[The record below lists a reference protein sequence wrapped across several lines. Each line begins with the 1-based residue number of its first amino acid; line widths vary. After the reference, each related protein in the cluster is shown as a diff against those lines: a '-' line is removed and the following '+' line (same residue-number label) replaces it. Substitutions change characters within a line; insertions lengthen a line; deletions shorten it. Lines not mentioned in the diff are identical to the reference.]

1 MDVVNGSADSVFDEA
16 DLAVPT
22 IGTVELIARQDDY
35 RGTLEVTVV
44 RARLNKDAVRR
55 VRGKSTRTT
64 LRTRTQASVR
74 SHGSC
79 DPYVTVELGEDIFT
93 TKVARQT
100 YTPMFNDTFRF
111 QLRKTSYASV
121 LHVNVRNFRT
131 FKKDKLI
138 GAVTLHVG
146 ELDLGT
152 VQQFDLKVPRT
163 DISAGGTRTQSK
175 DEIPQDADP
184 NTNRTEE
191 TDSLVSAM
199 GALST
204 GSKWSI
210 SQSSKAKDLHTAAL
224 RGDIGRINKFLEAG
238 HDVNEMKSMRLFP
251 HNTSDV
257 VKEHQFEDVTPL
269 HCAVVA
275 GNAKI
280 VSRLLRA
287 GADTLVR
294 SKDLQSPLH
303 MATWFG
309 HGEILE
315 LLLLKYEVQ
324 YQQQMKQQGVNGPL
338 TTTTARLLSW
348 VDPTIRKDLK
358 SMIWEAARVDNVA
371 FLNVLV
377 GQLQW
382 TVEDL
387 TIRDRQG
394 NTPLHIAVHHRY
406 QSKKFAQALLGM
418 NSDLLG
424 VKNDA
429 GQTVENVAADDMKFT
444 LMGAAKRVGSLK
456 SDSHF
461 EEDSLGYW
469 VYAKTV
475 ADILTDE
482 STTMPITVG
491 IYARWGTGKSFI
503 LNQVKHEID
512 ENIAKATKLREMERY
527 NSKITTKRKR
537 SIPVPPLPFSSY
549 VSVLAFLF
557 FAATVVGGVLS
568 YLYYRAIYKIILIV
582 GIISTHCTLAI
593 VAYLKRKDLKRIL
606 LKLFPGLRWTSRHLQ
621 LVGIWLDLLDPPNL
635 ETNLPN
641 PGHVKIIHVQF
652 NAWEYSGCSALWAG
666 IVTKLCDEVEGEIGP
681 WTTRLYRAIHD
692 KFTSSER
699 PPVTGRLWFKLLVT
713 VILGTVLIVLAVV
726 FGFSGDNPI
735 AIATSIVEVLAAVA
749 LGAGMLSN
757 ATKIWSFLRK
767 MAVSQTAR
775 LVART
780 TKPNFDQELGFMAK
794 VKTEVQVITYLLRYF
809 ESARRKQYRVIV
821 VVDDLDRCPKDKVIK
836 VIEAVGILLSD
847 PNSHFISLLA
857 VDPRIVVKSI
867 EESFGEVMKNSNIN
881 GYEYLKK
888 MVQLPICLPDP
899 GAQERKRF
907 LWDTAKM
914 SATERKVLV
923 VQKQEAGQA
932 KAKQAAKA
940 STMNTKEKESL
951 SKGLHKLS
959 LLWRHDLTQEK
970 AYSSIRSTASGRPSL
985 RSYSSVQYGNVIT
998 DKNLFLTEA
1007 IRSLQKDDV
1016 VRYVAGNP
1024 RHIRRLFNILCVS
1037 VGVLSQRDRLTR
1049 FTPTQVARW
1058 VLLVEQWPYRMSW
1071 IIQYVDDFF
1080 QRRELGR
1087 HETLQRGIQ
1096 PSDKLVDVFV
1106 RRVKGEICTQ
1116 QEWSHLNPLDEDP
1129 EMFELFLTFAGF
1141 TVEDMADLL
1150 PYTVN
1155 LDLSIRQTI
1164 GYARAQ
1170 TEVQELKQNQTTEGE
1185 SSGKTREVICKANA

>member
-152 VQQFDLKVPRT
+152 VQQFDLKVANRCHVILRILAQSSTSAERTAPARIPNPGPLGSESSTLPLRHTTPLVPVSRPNADVVPPEAPRT

-175 DEIPQDADP
+175 DDIPQDADP

-199 GALST
+199 RST
-204 GSKWSI
+204 TCLLMPPPSVSRPNADVVPPEV
-210 SQSSKAKDLHTAAL
+210 SSKAKDLHTAAL

-294 SKDLQSPLH
+294 SKREAYVRRAGQSSCGPDHDQTGYQAIMEAWFGGPKRSQRRRDSAELTADLQSPLH

-537 SIPVPPLPFSSY
+537 SIPVPPLPFSSC

-582 GIISTHCTLAI
+582 GIISTHCTLVI

-699 PPVTGRLWFKLLVT
+699 PPVTGRLWFKPL
-713 VILGTVLIVLAVV
+713 
-726 FGFSGDNPI
+726 FNK
-735 AIATSIVEVLAAVA
+735 VEV
-749 LGAGMLSN
+749 
-757 ATKIWSFLRK
+757 
-767 MAVSQTAR
+767 
-775 LVART
+775 
-780 TKPNFDQELGFMAK
+780 E
-794 VKTEVQVITYLLRYF
+794 
-809 ESARRKQYRVIV
+809 
-821 VVDDLDRCPKDKVIK
+821 
-836 VIEAVGILLSD
+836 
-847 PNSHFISLLA
+847 
-857 VDPRIVVKSI
+857 
-867 EESFGEVMKNSNIN
+867 
-881 GYEYLKK
+881 
-888 MVQLPICLPDP
+888 
-899 GAQERKRF
+899 
-907 LWDTAKM
+907 
-914 SATERKVLV
+914 
-923 VQKQEAGQA
+923 
-932 KAKQAAKA
+932 
-940 STMNTKEKESL
+940 
-951 SKGLHKLS
+951 
-959 LLWRHDLTQEK
+959 
-970 AYSSIRSTASGRPSL
+970 GR
-985 RSYSSVQYGNVIT
+985 GH
-998 DKNLFLTEA
+998 
-1007 IRSLQKDDV
+1007 
-1016 VRYVAGNP
+1016 G
-1024 RHIRRLFNILCVS
+1024 
-1037 VGVLSQRDRLTR
+1037 
-1049 FTPTQVARW
+1049 
-1058 VLLVEQWPYRMSW
+1058 
-1071 IIQYVDDFF
+1071 
-1080 QRRELGR
+1080 
-1087 HETLQRGIQ
+1087 
-1096 PSDKLVDVFV
+1096 
-1106 RRVKGEICTQ
+1106 
-1116 QEWSHLNPLDEDP
+1116 
-1129 EMFELFLTFAGF
+1129 
-1141 TVEDMADLL
+1141 
-1150 PYTVN
+1150 
-1155 LDLSIRQTI
+1155 
-1164 GYARAQ
+1164 
-1170 TEVQELKQNQTTEGE
+1170 
-1185 SSGKTREVICKANA
+1185 

>member
-100 YTPMFNDTFRF
+100 YTPMFNDKFLF

-163 DISAGGTRTQSK
+163 DITASGTRTQSK

-184 NTNRTEE
+184 NTNRMDE

-199 GALST
+199 
-204 GSKWSI
+204 
-210 SQSSKAKDLHTAAL
+210 SSKAKDLHTAAL

-251 HNTSDV
+251 YNTSDV

-377 GQLQW
+377 GPLQW

-491 IYARWGTGKSFI
+491 IYARWGAGKSFI

-537 SIPVPPLPFSSY
+537 SIPVPPLPFSTC

-582 GIISTHCTLAI
+582 GIISTHCTLVI

-794 VKTEVQVITYLLRYF
+794 VKTEVNVITYLLRYF

-932 KAKQAAKA
+932 KAKQEAK
-940 STMNTKEKESL
+940 
-951 SKGLHKLS
+951 
-959 LLWRHDLTQEK
+959 
-970 AYSSIRSTASGRPSL
+970 
-985 RSYSSVQYGNVIT
+985 
-998 DKNLFLTEA
+998 
-1007 IRSLQKDDV
+1007 
-1016 VRYVAGNP
+1016 
-1024 RHIRRLFNILCVS
+1024 RRLFNILCVS

-1185 SSGKTREVICKANA
+1185 SSDTLLSDQLRKERGGPGILKVPDGVFSVEREGDNLVAPAGQGRTQPSTSGRRVHQLQIHEKHAGPDSDIVLDAIIEEEPEEDSRTAQRPLSAARGDSTDKVKLTNVPIFISP